1 MEKSGFVK
9 RTKNKLKKDFLITH
23 NLVAQNK
30 NMSFEAKGL
39 LLMLLSLPDDWIIH
53 KSWIIKEYNIGRE
66 KLKRMFKEL
75 EDNGYFA
82 PLEMVR
88 ENGMFIGR
96 NYMVY
101 DRPCNGV
108 AEISPMYQNPSTVDP
123 STVNDTTK
131 KDISIQ
137 STYKE
142 KENINKV
149 EKFGNL
155 PSGDEAIYNK
165 LFN

>member
-1 MEKSGFVK
+1 
-9 RTKNKLKKDFLITH
+9 
-23 NLVAQNK
+23 
-30 NMSFEAKGL
+30 
-39 LLMLLSLPDDWIIH
+39 
-53 KSWIIKEYNIGRE
+53 
-66 KLKRMFKEL
+66 
-75 EDNGYFA
+75 
-82 PLEMVR
+82 
-88 ENGMFIGR
+88 
-96 NYMVY
+96 
-101 DRPCNGV
+101 
-108 AEISPMYQNPSTVDP
+108 MYQNPSTVDP